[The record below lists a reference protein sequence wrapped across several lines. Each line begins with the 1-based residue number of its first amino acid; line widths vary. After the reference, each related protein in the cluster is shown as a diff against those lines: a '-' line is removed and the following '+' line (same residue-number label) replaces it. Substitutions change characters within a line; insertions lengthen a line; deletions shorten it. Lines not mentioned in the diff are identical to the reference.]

1 MDTRPLAGLVLDFFE
16 FEDLAFEGVRREL
29 GLGVDGNLGF
39 DGLVVDGQ
47 REHRFHNER
56 KDIDPGLH
64 DFVRGL
70 GTELVGDRVE
80 EGLDEYGVHV
90 RADGPLGV
98 GLTEGIEAELGLLV
112 VTFDGEGVL
121 DDTDDDGPLFGD
133 LVHPGGM
140 GGEDTFDFL
149 VFVHLVESFVE
160 IIIEEGDTVEFETG
174 LRGLALGHDGTPGVL
189 AEAVD
194 LGVDDGDQGEDGG
207 GVVGDLDLEG
217 DGIGLFDFFLELDDF
232 GGGGTCSLVGCGGG
246 LGWRFPMV
254 GGCMLWGVRI

>member
-1 MDTRPLAGLVLDFFE
+1 
-16 FEDLAFEGVRREL
+16 
-29 GLGVDGNLGF
+29 
-39 DGLVVDGQ
+39 
-47 REHRFHNER
+47 
-56 KDIDPGLH
+56 
-64 DFVRGL
+64 
-70 GTELVGDRVE
+70 
-80 EGLDEYGVHV
+80 
-90 RADGPLGV
+90 
-98 GLTEGIEAELGLLV
+98 
-112 VTFDGEGVL
+112 
-121 DDTDDDGPLFGD
+121 
-133 LVHPGGM
+133 M

-232 GGGGTCSLVGCGGG
+232 GGGGDLFVGGMWRGFGLAVSHGGWLYAVGGENMIWGLFGVGILKGRGVGIFYVGSWYRTFCVDDVVGTWGVGAGG
-246 LGWRFPMV
+246 LGDV
-254 GGCMLWGVRI
+254 LAGCGLLDIESYGDGWGH